1 MTQLTMHHA
10 GRDQRDVWEPCA
22 STRQRTLDEV
32 LQLLSGMR
40 ENAAKRGLSEASVL
54 IRVIALKIE
63 TELK

>member
-1 MTQLTMHHA
+1 MTQLTMPHA
-10 GRDQRDVWEPCA
+10 GGDQRDVWEPCA